1 MGDAE
6 PVEVEGLSWLGVRV
20 ADLAAASA
28 FFERLGLQHQRTE
41 GEMAVFSARNGDTVE
56 VFGPGDEDH
65 RHFDTGPVVG
75 FQVDDIEAARREL
88 EADGVEFV
96 GPIGRGG
103 GMAWAHF
110 RGPGGFVYELTAR
123 E

>member
-1 MGDAE
+1 VQVVA
-6 PVEVEGLSWLGVRV
+6 LSWVGIRV
-20 ADLAAASA
+20 TDLDGAKA
-28 FFERLGLQHQRTE
+28 FLERLGLTLDHAE
-41 GEMAVFSARNGDTVE
+41 GERAAYNAENGDTVE

-75 FQVDDIEAARREL
+75 FEVDDIEAARREL
-88 EADGVEFV
+88 EAAGVEFF
-96 GPIGRGG
+96 GGIGRGHG
-103 GMAWAHF
+103 LAWTHF

>member
-1 MGDAE
+1 M
-6 PVEVEGLSWLGVRV
+6 EVQGLSWMGIRV
-20 ADLAAASA
+20 GDVSEASA
-28 FFERLGLQHQRTE
+28 FLRRLGLDHERTE
-41 GEMAVFSARNGDTVE
+41 GEMAVFKAKNGDTVE

-75 FQVDDIEAARREL
+75 FEVDDIEAARGEL
-88 EADGVEFV
+88 EAGGAEFIGSVE
-96 GPIGRGG
+96 RGG

-110 RGPGGFVYELTAR
+110 RGPEGFVYELTAR

>member
-1 MGDAE
+1 M
-6 PVEVEGLSWLGVRV
+6 EVLGLSWLGVRV
-20 ADLAAASA
+20 TDLAAARS
-28 FFERLGLQHQRTE
+28 FLQRLGLKHEYTE
-41 GEMAVFSARNGDTVE
+41 GEMSVYTAKNGDTVE

-75 FQVDDIEAARREL
+75 FEVGDIEAARSEL
-88 EADGVEFV
+88 EAGGVEL
-96 GPIGRGG
+96 IGGIARGG

-110 RGPGGFVYELTAR
+110 RGPEGFVYELTAR